1 MNPARL
7 AELHRARAALQKR
20 LAVVDEQIADELAGE
35 ASPEQPKPKRPPYV
49 VPASVSD
56 VDRRK
61 GARALRARGFA
72 VQGRVSR

>member
-1 MNPARL
+1 MNRARL
-7 AELHRARAALQKR
+7 AELHRALARALQEQAK
-20 LAVVDEQIADELAGE
+20 LQEQIAAELTGE
-35 ASPEQPKPKRPPYV
+35 AAPEPKPKRPPYV